1 MQEYIHSISLSP
13 TMSLFPS
20 ISFFV
25 QPATEFLETYPFF
38 TTVCVCVYVCVCVP
52 LNSRYVIA
60 LRLAA
65 SQSSQ
70 LT

>member
-38 TTVCVCVYVCVCVP
+38 TTVCVCVCVP

-60 LRLAA
+60 LQLAA
-65 SQSSQ
+65 IQSSQ